1 MVFIY
6 ALALKNNK
14 YYIGKTN
21 NPNFRL
27 EQHFDSNGSVWTKK
41 YQPLKLL
48 EIKSGDDFDEDK
60 YTLKYME
67 KYGINNV
74 RGGSFCEIKLSEEN
88 KITIQKMISGTT
100 DKCYICGKKGH
111 FANKCN
117 DDFDK
122 LIILLSKENRCFR
135 CHRIGH
141 YVDDCYA
148 ETYDNGEYID
158 DSSDEEYVEIFQC
171 NYCHKEFDTY
181 KGAMYH
187 ENNYCSKK
195 NKKYSSKNSN
205 KNSCYRCGR
214 DSHYASECFAST
226 HKNGYYL
233 S

>member
-21 NPNFRL
+21 NPSFRL
-27 EQHFDSNGSVWTKK
+27 KQHFDSNGSTWTKK

-48 EIKSGDDFDEDK
+48 ELKSSDDNYDEDK

-67 KYGINNV
+67 KHGINNV
-74 RGGSFCEIKLSEEN
+74 RGGSFCETKLSEEN

-100 DKCYICGKKGH
+100 DKCYVCGKKGH
-111 FANKCN
+111 FANKCT

-122 LIILLSKENRCFR
+122 LIVPSPKQKKCFR
-135 CHRIGH
+135 CHRTGH
-141 YVDDCYA
+141 YADNCYA
-148 ETYDNGEYID
+148 KTYDNAENID
-158 DSSDEEYVEIFQC
+158 DSDDEYIEVFQC

-181 KGAMYH
+181 KGATYH
-187 ENNYCSKK
+187 ENMYCTEKK
-195 NKKYSSKNSN
+195 RNYSSKKKCN
-205 KNSCYRCGR
+205 KCGR
-214 DSHYASECFAST
+214 DSHYTNQCFAST
-226 HKNGYYL
+226 HKKGYNL